1 MLNGLYRPRALYE
14 DPETAR
20 RDILRLD
27 GAGEVAQAATSSHET
42 SATSLVPSRALSDPF
57 DLRITDVP
65 SQAAYVPARSPLP
78 RFMNSLTR
86 CFSSQANRA

>member
-1 MLNGLYRPRALYE
+1 MLSIFHRPRALYE

-27 GAGEVAQAATSSHET
+27 GAGEIDRAATSSHET
-42 SATSLVPSRALSDPF
+42 SAASLVPSRAPSDPF

-65 SQAAYVPARSPLP
+65 SQASYVTARSPLL
-78 RFMNSLTR
+78 RFMNTLTR
-86 CFSSQANRA
+86 CFSSQANGV

>member
-1 MLNGLYRPRALYE
+1 MLKETPRPRALYT

-20 RDILRLD
+20 RDIMRLD
-27 GAGEVAQAATSSHET
+27 GAGEPAQAAISSNET
-42 SATSLVPSRALSDPF
+42 SATSLVPTRVPSDPF

-78 RFMNSLTR
+78 RFMNTLTR
-86 CFSSQANRA
+86 CFSSQANNS